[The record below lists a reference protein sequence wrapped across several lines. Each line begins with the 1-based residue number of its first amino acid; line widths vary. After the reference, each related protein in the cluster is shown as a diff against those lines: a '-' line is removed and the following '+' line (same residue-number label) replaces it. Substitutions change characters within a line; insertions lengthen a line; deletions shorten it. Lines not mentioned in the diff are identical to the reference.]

1 MKSLQLPEPVNQLW
15 RQTRNVICNLELP
28 TKGRNEVRLG
38 GGTILAAQWR
48 HRVSTD
54 IDVQIK
60 GTNDLTDIRKGREHD
75 LARRT
80 GGQWKLDSRS
90 QVKVELETGIIDIS
104 TVLPQP
110 ERGAYKVELEGRV
123 QTVLSNTQILRGKLE
138 RAEDPGPVRDA
149 YDFATA
155 AKRDPQAL
163 AAAIGMLP
171 DEQARRITADLQKR
185 EKGIAEAARK
195 KIRASGSDPI
205 EPDEL
210 GRTAAAAIDEHRTVY
225 VKIELSKGRVR
236 AARYTRNGTR
246 FSQDWSTARAGAGL
260 NASGLADYIKENTT
274 TSMRRIGMSIDEA
287 AAKGGDQT
295 IYEAGSETRAKTLE
309 IIAKGASEALGS
321 RDDSK
326 NQQKRPRRVTAVPQH
341 GHDRK
346 TRLRSK

>member
-1 MKSLQLPEPVNQLW
+1 MQ
-15 RQTRNVICNLELP
+15 
-28 TKGRNEVRLG
+28 
-38 GGTILAAQWR
+38 
-48 HRVSTD
+48 
-54 IDVQIK
+54 
-60 GTNDLTDIRKGREHD
+60 
-75 LARRT
+75 
-80 GGQWKLDSRS
+80 
-90 QVKVELETGIIDIS
+90 LETGIIDIS
-104 TVLPQP
+104 TVLAQP
-110 ERGAYKVELEGRV
+110 ERGAYKVELEERV

-210 GRTAAAAIDEHRTVY
+210 GKTAAAAIDGHRTIY

-236 AARYTRNGTR
+236 ATRYTRNGTR
-246 FSQDWSTARAGAGL
+246 FSQDWSTARTAAGL

-309 IIAKGASEALGS
+309 IIAKGASESLGS

-346 TRLRSK
+346 TRLMSK